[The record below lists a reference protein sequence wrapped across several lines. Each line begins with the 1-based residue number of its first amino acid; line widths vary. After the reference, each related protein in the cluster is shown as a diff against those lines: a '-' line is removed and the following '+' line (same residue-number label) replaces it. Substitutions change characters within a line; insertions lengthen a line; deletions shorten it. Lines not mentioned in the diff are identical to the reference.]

1 MLTAHS
7 AAKDLKKLGT
17 PARAK
22 TAAWYFKTGKGHY
35 GYGDIFLGVTVPE
48 QRKLAKRYRD
58 LPLGEIST
66 LIKSPLHECRLTA
79 LFILVGQFEC
89 AAAEGKARVAR
100 FYLQRRKCVNNWDL
114 VDSSAP
120 RILGRH
126 LSDKNRTILY
136 KLARSKNLW
145 ERRIAII
152 ATLAFI
158 KENEYTDTL
167 AIAKLLLND
176 RHDLIHKAVGW
187 MLREVGKKKLSAEE
201 AFLKKY
207 AAVMPRTML
216 RYAIEKFPE
225 KKRRAFLAMR
235 PKIEKY

>member
-22 TAAWYFKTGKGHY
+22 TAAWDFKTGQGHY

-79 LFILVGQFEC
+79 LFILVGQFER

-100 FYLQRRKCVNNWDL
+100 FYLQRRKRVNNWDL

-235 PKIEKY
+235 PKVKKY